1 MIKLPNELVI
11 YPQSE
16 HNLAYLLCWV
26 TPQDYARL
34 AANPG
39 ALQELRRFHPDGVEI
54 PLTQEALAEYGL
66 QLPVSLEALKRAYQ
80 GLMESGSLG
89 ERRKVKGDALIEIA
103 LHVEQDNVAPDALA
117 APERFEA
124 LDPKLHDA
132 IEQIDKPPRMK
143 RGEDAVEVFRR
154 LSAGQEKKAGQQK
167 GGA

>member
-1 MIKLPNELVI
+1 MIKLPNEMVI

-26 TPQDYARL
+26 TPQDYAEL
-34 AANPG
+34 AASPQ
-39 ALQELRRFHPDGVEI
+39 ALQELQRFHPDGVEI
-54 PLTQEALAEYGL
+54 PLTQEALEEYGL

-89 ERRKVKGDALIEIA
+89 ERRMVKGDALIEIA
-103 LHVEQDNVAPDALA
+103 RHTEHEEVAPEALA

-124 LDPKLHDA
+124 LDPKLQNA

-143 RGEDAVEVFRR
+143 RGQDAADVFQRM
-154 LSAGQEKKAGQQK
+154 SAQGERKSARKK